1 MMAKTVCDLTV
12 VLMGHL
18 RTEIMSVDAR
28 LPSNVCISIGSSRL
42 HCSAPFLRGAV
53 AEDGRYVLSMMIE
66 SINAEAGTMR
76 RACTAPRLCLNMHS
90 HTNFK
95 ELVCG

>member
-28 LPSNVCISIGSSRL
+28 VPSNVCISIGSSPAFFPL

-53 AEDGRYVLSMMIE
+53 AEDGQYVLSVMIGRSRYNE
-66 SINAEAGTMR
+66 T
-76 RACTAPRLCLNMHS
+76 CMHS
-90 HTNFK
+90 SQA
-95 ELVCG
+95 VS